1 VLRIVLL
8 SSHSL
13 LLDEASV
20 AVAGRDI
27 LRNHTPMWDAYS
39 NAPFVWI
46 VAQLVGLRGLSDP
59 FLLRLPSALIAAF
72 TVIPLYALSRRMS
85 GTVTTI
91 VTTFLFALHPFAVAF
106 SRVLF
111 ADPFQTF
118 FVICGI
124 LGFDYYIRTFQKH
137 EHSKN
142 RLFFF
147 TALICIWGL
156 AFLMKYNAAVP
167 GIAWLAA
174 GAVSGRYRIWSSI
187 ACFLAMAVGAFASLA
202 LWPLD
207 APIWLGAFLEKGG
220 HYNLIFSAFYFSSKL
235 HLLFFGL
242 TEIVLTLAVLLSFLR
257 RDEARKSIAQTV
269 YYILLYLV
277 TTIFLGRTF
286 QRYFIVLAPFACLLL
301 ASLFVY
307 GFQLARIATRKWQR
321 TSAAIVTV
329 AAIAFFIVGLVQH
342 YNYYWSYLQNDVN
355 KASVT
360 QTVISLERN
369 GLQSSTPRRAFWLVP
384 DHLGAWYLGFT
395 QHYSR
400 ALRSGNA
407 SDRVATPDGPL
418 ADLNYFEWQSVPFS
432 KEVVK
437 YTVLSIRQLAHRWGG
452 WRIVSSPKSFA
463 DSAKIIAATMRTV
476 PSDSLDRKP
485 AAADYL
491 TSDLVRPGDMLV
503 MFSGFTDVIGEPILE
518 KIDSNQT
525 PPYFHSLPLEKFYVY
540 RAYGPKGISD
550 TSDTT
555 IDLIR
560 AKAWILIKK

>member
-1 VLRIVLL
+1 MLRTILL
-8 SSHSL
+8 SAHSL

-72 TVIPLYALSRRMS
+72 TVIPLYVLSRRMF
-85 GTVTTI
+85 GPVTAI
-91 VTTFLFALHPFAVAF
+91 VVVFLFALHPFAVAF
-106 SRVLF
+106 DRVLF

-118 FVICGI
+118 FVICGL
-124 LGFDYYIRTFQKH
+124 LGFDYYIRTFQKY
-137 EHSKN
+137 ENAKK
-142 RLFFF
+142 RLFFII
-147 TALICIWGL
+147 ALICVWGL
-156 AFLMKYNAAVP
+156 AFLMKYNAVVP

-174 GAVSGRYRIWSSI
+174 GVVSRRYRIRPSI
-187 ACFLAMAVGAFASLA
+187 VCFLAMAVGAFASLA

-207 APIWLGAFLEKGG
+207 APVWLGAFLEKGG

-242 TEIVLTLAVLLSFLR
+242 TEIVLALAVLLSILR
-257 RDEARKSIAQTV
+257 HDEEGKSIAQTV
-269 YYILLYLV
+269 CYILIYLV

-307 GFQLARIATRKWQR
+307 GFQLARTAAHQWQR
-321 TSAAIVTV
+321 ISSIIVTSAAT
-329 AAIAFFIVGLVQH
+329 AFFIMGAIQH
-342 YNYYWSYLQNDVN
+342 YEYYWFYLQNDVD
-355 KASVT
+355 KAPVA
-360 QTVISLERN
+360 QTAMALEQN
-369 GLQSSTPRRAFWLVP
+369 GLQSSSPRCAFWLLP
-384 DHLGAWYLGFT
+384 DHLGAWYLGFS

-407 SDRVATPDGPL
+407 SDNIAGPDGPL
-418 ADLNYFEWQSVPFS
+418 ADLNYFEWQPVPFS

-437 YTVLSIRQLAHRWGG
+437 YTVLYIRQLAHRWSM
-452 WRIVSSPKSFA
+452 WRILSSPKYFA
-463 DSAKIIAATMRTV
+463 DSAKNIAATMRAM
-476 PSDSLDRKP
+476 PSDSMDRKP

-491 TSDLVRPGDMLV
+491 TSDLVRRGDLLV
-503 MFSGFTDVIGEPILE
+503 MFAGFTDVIGEPILE
-518 KIDSNQT
+518 KIDSSQT

-540 RAYGPKGISD
+540 RAYGPEGISNP
-550 TSDTT
+550 TDTT